1 MNKFQI
7 LDLWLMICPMLS
19 IVAKEIL
26 NSCSSMGSELA
37 LKMEERE
44 RLSLRSSM
52 IKVRVQFIKDGPHF
66 WQPDVWAVENTL
78 KLYSGPT
85 IQSRPCRPM
94 ASFGLVLRNACHFLF
109 RSPTLEILVMRRGA
123 FVQDLPRC
131 ESSWCRGTWYGQ
143 GRAPASPR
151 CRTRY

>member
-1 MNKFQI
+1 
-7 LDLWLMICPMLS
+7 MICPMLS

-66 WQPDVWAVENTL
+66 
-78 KLYSGPT
+78 
-85 IQSRPCRPM
+85 
-94 ASFGLVLRNACHFLF
+94 
-109 RSPTLEILVMRRGA
+109 
-123 FVQDLPRC
+123 
-131 ESSWCRGTWYGQ
+131 
-143 GRAPASPR
+143 
-151 CRTRY
+151 